1 MSNDKRRQAL
11 LYIFLT
17 ITGTM
22 ILGIS
27 LSDLQLQ
34 PGLPI
39 PGADPDSTA
48 AQAAQPGTG
57 LPGLSFPWVLQAGL
71 ALGIILMFAALI
83 TALVKKANVRQI
95 GLFAAGLVV
104 LFGIFSRLPDLA
116 AGQLDLPQSGSY
128 NPLQPSFEYSTA
140 PIGDPPAVFLFW
152 AAAVSLLAVLGL
164 IGWLLSRRFQP
175 SQKEDPLAVE
185 AEAAVQAIA
194 NGQTLSDVIIRC
206 YLNMESV
213 IAQERGIERGQSV
226 TPREFEAYLVEKGIP
241 QKPVLQLTGLF
252 EKARYGNQ
260 RLNQQDE
267 QAAVNCFIAIQ
278 NACRPDSGGA
288 R

>member
-1 MSNDKRRQAL
+1 
-11 LYIFLT
+11 
-17 ITGTM
+17 
-22 ILGIS
+22 
-27 LSDLQLQ
+27 
-34 PGLPI
+34 
-39 PGADPDSTA
+39 
-48 AQAAQPGTG
+48 
-57 LPGLSFPWVLQAGL
+57 
-71 ALGIILMFAALI
+71 MFAALI
-83 TALVKKANVRQI
+83 TALVKQANVRQI

-104 LFGIFSRLPDLA
+104 LFGIFSRLPNLA
-116 AGQLDLPQSGSY
+116 AGRLDLPQTGSY
-128 NPLQPSFEYSTA
+128 DPLQPSFEYSIA
-140 PIGDPPAVFLFW
+140 PIGDPPAVLLFW
-152 AAAVSLLAVLGL
+152 AAAILLFASLALA
-164 IGWLLSRRFQP
+164 GWLLSRAFRL
-175 SQKEDPLAVE
+175 SRKEDPLAVE
-185 AEAAVQAIA
+185 AEAAVQAIV

-260 RLNQQDE
+260 TLNEQDE

-278 NACRPDSGGA
+278 NACRPDLRGT